1 MLLILKKQKLKII
14 KQISNDYTVKVEN
27 KLYICKPR
35 GKFRNLHITPLVGDN
50 VVIDKENNYIL
61 EVCDRKNEL
70 DRPSVANID
79 QVVIVTSVKIP
90 DFSSNLLDKLLTIIE
105 FNNIK
110 PIICF
115 TKLDLLNDSELKTI
129 KVIMNYYKNIGY
141 EVYSNTDQDLKNIF
155 KDKITVF
162 AGQSGAG
169 KSSLL
174 NRLDESLNL
183 EIGEVSIA
191 LGRGKH
197 TTRHTE
203 LIQVLGGL
211 IADTPGFSSL
221 DFKGMKK
228 SDIRDNFI
236 EFNEY
241 KEYCE
246 YKDCMHINELKCG
259 IKEKVENNTIMK
271 SRYEN
276 YLKFVEKG
284 EL

>member
-1 MLLILKKQKLKII
+1 MVGKII
-14 KQISNDYTVKVEN
+14 KQISNDYTVKVDNE
-27 KLYICKPR
+27 LYVCKAR
-35 GKFRNLHITPLVGDN
+35 GKFRNMGITPLVGDN
-50 VVIDKENNYIL
+50 VVIDENNNYIL
-61 EVCDRKNEL
+61 EIMNRKNEL
-70 DRPSVANID
+70 DRPSISNID

-110 PIICF
+110 PVICF
-115 TKLDLLNDSELKTI
+115 TKLDLLNEVELEEI
-129 KVIMNYYKNIGY
+129 KEIMDYYVKIGY
-141 EVYSNTDQDLKNIF
+141 EVYSNTDSNLKDIF

-174 NRLDESLNL
+174 NRLDNSLNL

-191 LGRGKH
+191 LGRGRH

-203 LIQVLGGL
+203 LIEVLGGY
-211 IADTPGFSSL
+211 IADTPGFSSI
-221 DFKGMKK
+221 DFRDMKK

-241 KEYCE
+241 RDDCE
-246 YKDCMHINELKCG
+246 YKDCMHINELKCA
-259 IKEKVENNTIMK
+259 IKDKVNDNTIK
-271 SRYEN
+271 LSRYEN
-276 YLKFVEKG
+276 YLKFVEKR
-284 EL
+284 